1 MAVSST
7 SSGSLKTGVCLSTD
21 RPDNPYNG
29 QVIYE
34 TDTNRTL
41 IYDNSAWVVISD
53 PSLLSYSGTGATVT
67 ADAMTVAGENVTPH
81 TGRRNL
87 LYNGAMQVAQRGT
100 STSSIAVA
108 PSNYYTADR
117 WLTRNNPQIGVWTQ
131 SIESDAPSG
140 SGFVKSLK
148 MLCTTAESSPSAT
161 DLLALQQRIEGQ
173 DVQHVKKGTSNAESL
188 TVTFWVKSNVTGTFI
203 ASIEDP
209 NTPRYYSKSYT
220 ISVAD
225 TWEKKTIV
233 FPPDTTGTVPNN
245 TSPGLNLWL
254 MLAAGG
260 DYTSGSPNTAWAGFV
275 AGDFAAG
282 QTNLA
287 SAVNNYWQVTGVQ
300 LELGDK
306 ATPFEHRSY
315 GEELALCQRYFERV
329 SYGDNNVFV
338 SMGLFYQTTL
348 LVSELTWKVL
358 KRADPTI
365 TLPPVG
371 STEVLVNGG
380 VRAVSSVSVSPSKP
394 TSATVNVTTS
404 TSHTAGYP
412 GIYRMDGSS
421 YSIDAE
427 L

>member
-1 MAVSST
+1 MSRLTV
-7 SSGSLKTGVCLSTD
+7 GSIEGLESVQIG
-21 RPDNPYNG
+21 
-29 QVIYE
+29 
-34 TDTNRTL
+34 
-41 IYDNSAWVVISD
+41 
-53 PSLLSYSGTGATVT
+53 
-67 ADAMTVAGENVTPH
+67 GENVTPY

-87 LYNGAMQVAQRGT
+87 LYNGAMQIAQRGT

-108 PSNYYTADR
+108 PGNYYTADR

-173 DVQHVKKGTSNAESL
+173 DLQHVKKGTSNAESL
-188 TVTFWVKSNVTGTFI
+188 AVTFWVKSNVTGTFI

-300 LELGDK
+300 LEVGDN
-306 ATPFEHRSY
+306 ATPFEYRSF
-315 GEELALCQRYFERV
+315 GEELALCQRYYEK
-329 SYGDNNVFV
+329 SYDVGTAPGAATDSGFILAMPGGAQA
-338 SMGLFYQTTL
+338 SSSGIHDAYILFRTT
-348 LVSELTWKVL
+348 
-358 KRADPTI
+358 KRANATVSIYDNAGNINKCRRT
-365 TLPPVG
+365 TVG
-371 STEVLVNGG
+371 VANYDNQSVADVNGYTNG
-380 VRAVSSVSVSPSKP
+380 VYFRSSSGSAATHTVSC
-394 TSATVNVTTS
+394 
-404 TSHTAGYP
+404 HFTA
-412 GIYRMDGSS
+412 S
-421 YSIDAE
+421 AE

>member
-1 MAVSST
+1 MSRLTV
-7 SSGSLKTGVCLSTD
+7 GSIEGLT
-21 RPDNPYNG
+21 
-29 QVIYE
+29 E
-34 TDTNRTL
+34 
-41 IYDNSAWVVISD
+41 NSNVISV
-53 PSLLSYSGTGATVT
+53 PTGHSLNVVDGIQ
-67 ADAMTVAGENVTPH
+67 VAGEYMTPYA
-81 TGRRNL
+81 GRRNL
-87 LYNGAMQVAQRGT
+87 VYNGAMQVAQRGT

-108 PSNYYTADR
+108 PGNYYTADR

-173 DVQHVKKGTSNAESL
+173 DLQHVKKGTSNAESL

-233 FPPDTTGTVPNN
+233 FPPDTTGAVPNN

-287 SAVNNYWQVTGVQ
+287 SAVNNYIQITGVQ
-300 LELGDK
+300 LEVGDK

-315 GEELALCQRYFERV
+315 GEELALCQRYYQRITAGGVYGRVAIGQAYTTGAVMAMMPLRV
-329 SYGDNNVFV
+329 SLRTVPTAIDAASLLIVDGASGGFV
-338 SMGLFYQTTL
+338 IYVISL
-348 LVSELTWKVL
+348 
-358 KRADPTI
+358 D
-365 TLPPVG
+365 
-371 STEVLVNGG
+371 
-380 VRAVSSVSVSPSKP
+380 
-394 TSATVNVTTS
+394 
-404 TSHTAGYP
+404 TAGSNEDVVAVIATTA
-412 GIYRMDGSS
+412 GLTTYRPYQIGGYNNANGYLGVS
-421 YSIDAE
+421 AE

>member
-67 ADAMTVAGENVTPH
+67 ADAMTVAGENVTPY

-117 WLTRNNPQIGVWTQ
+117 WVTRNNPQIGVWTQ

-245 TSPGLNLWL
+245 TSAGLNLWL

-287 SAVNNYWQVTGVQ
+287 SAVNNYWQITGVQ

-315 GEELALCQRYFERV
+315 GEELSLCRRYFLIVGEKGADFKLGR
-329 SYGDNNVFV
+329 NNSGTYRMIGATF
-338 SMGLFYQTTL
+338 SPM
-348 LVSELTWKVL
+348 
-358 KRADPTI
+358 
-365 TLPPVG
+365 
-371 STEVLVNGG
+371 
-380 VRAVSSVSVSPSKP
+380 RAVP
-394 TSATVNVTTS
+394 TATVYFDRDNGS
-404 TSHTAGYP
+404 EIAAGATQKSISSAFYDA
-412 GIYRMDGSS
+412 GGSGS
-421 YSIDAE
+421 YTDVHAVYADAE